1 MQENSII
8 TLNGAFACEF
18 IISCEF
24 AITQNKI
31 INGALNFN

>member
-18 IISCEF
+18 IISSEF
-24 AITQNKI
+24 GDYTKKDHKWCPQ
-31 INGALNFN
+31 F